1 MLFWHDA
8 MNPSP
13 LPQVFRVESRVSY
26 FDVDPHLRYTA
37 TAYWRTLQDAAAGHA
52 FALGVA
58 TEQLRR
64 QGQTWM
70 LSRMIVE
77 VDRAPLLGES
87 LIVETW
93 PSTKL
98 RGVRAVRDFAMSTPQ
113 GETLARASSLWV
125 IVDLSTRRPLR
136 VPEAIVELRTD
147 PGYAIPS
154 FQDSLSIAA
163 GAPRSF
169 LAEWSDSD
177 QNEHVNNVSY
187 VRWAIDAHPR
197 NFLEAHELQSIELH
211 YLRELA
217 VGDAVTASCQSNGPA
232 TAVTL
237 FAPDGAPAAS
247 AALQWRP
254 AARIEGES

>member
-1 MLFWHDA
+1 MLFWHDV
-8 MNPSP
+8 MFSP
-13 LPQVFRVESRVSY
+13 VFRVESHVSY
-26 FDVDPHLRYTA
+26 FDVDPRLRYTA

-52 FALGVA
+52 TAIGVA

-93 PSTKL
+93 PSTQL
-98 RGVRAVRDFAMSTPQ
+98 RGVRAVRDFAMTNSR

-125 IVDLSTRRPLR
+125 IVDLNTRRPLR
-136 VPEAIVELRTD
+136 VPDEILRLRTD
-147 PGYAIPS
+147 PGYSIPS
-154 FQDSLSIAA
+154 FRDSLPVSIETT
-163 GAPRSF
+163 RTF
-169 LAEWSDSD
+169 QAEWSDAD

-187 VRWAIDAHPR
+187 VRWVIDAHPR
-197 NFLEAHELQSIELH
+197 NFLETHELHSIELH

-217 VGDAVTASCQSNGPA
+217 VGDAVLASLQMDAAAS
-232 TAVTL
+232 AVTL

-247 AALQWRP
+247 AALHWRRAEHIP
-254 AARIEGES
+254 GVS